1 MSILFS
7 EMHKKTHR

>member
-7 EMHKKTHR
+7 EMYKKTHR